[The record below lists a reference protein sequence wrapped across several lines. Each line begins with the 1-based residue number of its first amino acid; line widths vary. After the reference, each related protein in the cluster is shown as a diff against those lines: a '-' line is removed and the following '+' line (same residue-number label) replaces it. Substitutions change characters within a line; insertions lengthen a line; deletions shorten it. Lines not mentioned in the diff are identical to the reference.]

1 MAASRASLAEFAI
14 RDGRR
19 LTTCRARL
27 DRMAPECDG
36 GVTLHFEGL
45 GASGVVELTA
55 ADIAEI
61 AALAARAQAELEA
74 WTAARKASD

>member
-1 MAASRASLAEFAI
+1 MAAERASLAEFAI

-19 LTTCRARL
+19 LTTCRAYL
-27 DRMAPECDG
+27 DRLAPECDG

-45 GASGVVELTA
+45 GASGIVELTP

-61 AALAARAQAELEA
+61 AEIAAKAQAELEA
-74 WTAARKASD
+74 WKAAREATD